1 MEPGAPRPDPEAQAL
16 AEKDAEIARLS
27 TELSLKEVLVEE
39 MGRVL
44 EAQAEA
50 LAKLEARIERLE
62 AALTSP
68 PREPG
73 F

>member
-1 MEPGAPRPDPEAQAL
+1 MEPGAPRSDPEARAL

-27 TELSLKEVLVEE
+27 SELSLKEVLVEE

-44 EAQAEA
+44 EAQAQG

-62 AALTSP
+62 AALTNP
-68 PREPG
+68 PREQG